1 MTTKQY
7 RITSDL
13 LNPLYKMSVG
23 FDRLADDFL
32 TDPAF
37 TNASAS
43 GYPPFNINKITKTD
57 TEEVDYEIV
66 LALAGFTEKD
76 IELVVEN
83 GSLKISG
90 KSGCLNETDATDEE
104 EVEYLHKG
112 IAERSFTRT
121 FKLAEYVEVKSASL
135 RNGILR
141 VRLWRNI
148 PEAAKPKLIA
158 ITS

>member
-57 TEEVDYEIV
+57 TEEV
-66 LALAGFTEKD
+66 
-76 IELVVEN
+76 
-83 GSLKISG
+83 
-90 KSGCLNETDATDEE
+90 
-104 EVEYLHKG
+104 EYLHKG